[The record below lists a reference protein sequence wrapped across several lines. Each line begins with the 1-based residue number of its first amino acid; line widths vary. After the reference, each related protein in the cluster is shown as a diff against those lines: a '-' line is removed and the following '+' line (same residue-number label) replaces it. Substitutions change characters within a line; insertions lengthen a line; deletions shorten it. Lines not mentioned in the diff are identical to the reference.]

1 MTWRRVNEVISG
13 DILTVTVEK
22 LVEGGR
28 GLARTEEG
36 VIFVEGALPGERAV
50 CRLVKRNKGYAE
62 AQTVEILVPSP
73 MRAQP
78 FCPLYGECGGCDLQ
92 HLSPR
97 FQAELKR
104 DILQENLRRIGG
116 IGMEKPIPAISGND
130 REYRIRARFHPASGE
145 GGEPR
150 LGFFRRKTRN
160 PVALS
165 RCPLL
170 VPQLNRL
177 IADPGEVLAKAEERG
192 EAVIVAAAEPDRY
205 AVGDEELSI
214 TLLAKQF
221 RTRADLFFQ
230 ANPPLFSRLL
240 EDALAG
246 LTGCC
251 AADLYSGV
259 GTAAAFLTERFTEV
273 TAVEL
278 NPLCLR
284 YARENL
290 PSTVEIRAEAAE
302 RWLSEAE
309 KRKGSRL
316 DLLVVDPPRTGLTP
330 EAVRSIMKI
339 RPARLLY
346 ISCSSVTLSR
356 DLKLLTGA
364 YAIERIGA
372 YDLYPHT
379 SHLETAVV
387 LSDVHPKD
395 DGKA

>member
-1 MTWRRVNEVISG
+1 MVKRRANNVNSR
-13 DILTVTVEK
+13 DALTVTVEK
-22 LVEGGR
+22 LIEGGR
-28 GLARTEEG
+28 GLARTERG
-36 VIFVEGALPGERAV
+36 VVFIEGALPGEKAV
-50 CRLVKRNKGYAE
+50 CRLIKQSRGYAE
-62 AQTVEILVPSP
+62 AQAVEILTPSP

-92 HLSPR
+92 HLSPQ

-116 IGMEKPIPAISGND
+116 IETAEPIPAISGND
-130 REYRIRARFHPASGE
+130 QGYRIRARFHPTSGKDE
-145 GGEPR
+145 EAR
-150 LGFFRRKTRN
+150 LGFFRRKTRD
-160 PVALS
+160 PVALD

-170 VPQLNRL
+170 APQLNRL
-177 IADPGEVLAKAEERG
+177 LAAPREALAEAAEGRKT
-192 EAVIVAAAEPDRY
+192 AIYAAAEENRY

-214 TLLAKQF
+214 KLLTKQF

-230 ANPPLFSRLL
+230 ANPPLFGRLL

-246 LTGCC
+246 LEGKC

-259 GTAAAFLTERFTEV
+259 GTAAAFLSERFAEV

-290 PSTVEIRAEAAE
+290 PSTVDIQAEAAE
-302 RWLSEAE
+302 RWLSETE
-309 KRKGSRL
+309 KQKSSPL

-330 EAVRSIMKI
+330 QVIRSIRKI

-356 DLKLLTGA
+356 DLKLLTGVFT
-364 YAIERIGA
+364 IERIGA

-379 SHLETAVV
+379 SHLETAVL
-387 LSDVHPKD
+387 LSSKQRTP
-395 DGKA
+395 GRT